1 MKLDFIKKFMQFKVK
16 TAITT
21 IFKALKIIDLN
32 GKIVNKIIIQSLF
45 MIGIILCISFISISN
60 SKKIDTRVKII
71 QKSNMIYNEMI
82 ELALEQQ
89 NFLIEKDSKYI
100 KNAQNR
106 VISITNKVNEV
117 LETTD
122 NNSDKEIL
130 GIVKIEINKLI
141 NNLLIIGDLESNGS
155 LSETGLKLSNE
166 KLKKNLS
173 NVNEAIE
180 SYKSGQE
187 KKLQMDYDYNKMIAY
202 ISIILGILVGGL
214 ISIIIT
220 LSITKPLKK
229 LYYEMLHLSEIAKN
243 GGNLDIDV
251 NIKSKDEIGIMSHAI
266 NEFIKTVNDLIK
278 KVKIDIRSIKEEINK
293 VSESINNSV
302 MGDKLN
308 LGLLD
313 LREKIGENMG
323 LISNQTTAVER
334 TLAGVG
340 QISTTARIT
349 NNNSNDTL
357 LSSSKAMEEAQNSLK
372 ELNKLNEQMEEIV
385 TNIGESSNNI
395 NKLSIFSKEIEGIAL
410 AIRKIS
416 EQTNLLA
423 LNAAIEAAR
432 AGEAGRGFAVVADE
446 IRKLAEGT
454 KLETNKVSEIVVGIR
469 MQVKNV
475 INSNIDVG
483 KSIEDGVT
491 IKDTL
496 VTRMHTVLQKSKESN
511 KRMEEIF
518 LATKDEMAA
527 TVEISKSVVG
537 INDSAREIEDR
548 ETTNQEILILVTDDL
563 LLKVESI
570 KLLNQEID
578 NLNESLDKYQ

>member
-1 MKLDFIKKFMQFKVK
+1 MKLNFIKKCMQFKIK
-16 TAITT
+16 IGITT
-21 IFKALKIIDLN
+21 IFKSLKIFDLN
-32 GKIVNKIIIQSLF
+32 GKIVNKIVFQSLF

-60 SKKIDTRVKII
+60 SKKIDARFKII

-100 KNAQNR
+100 KNAQNK

-122 NNSDKEIL
+122 NTSDKEIL

-141 NNLLIIGDLESNGS
+141 NNLLTIGDLESNGS

-187 KKLQMDYDYNKMIAY
+187 KKLQMDYAYNKMIAY

-220 LSITKPLKK
+220 LSITRPLKK

-266 NEFIKTVNDLIK
+266 NEFIKIVNNLIK
-278 KVKIDIRSIKEEINK
+278 RVKIDIRSIKEEINK
-293 VSESINNSV
+293 VSDSINNSV

-308 LGLLD
+308 LGLVD
-313 LREKIGENMG
+313 LRHKIGENMG

-334 TLAGVG
+334 ILAGIG
-340 QISTTARIT
+340 QISTTAKIT
-349 NNNSNDTL
+349 NSNSNDTL
-357 LSSSKAMEEAQNSLK
+357 LSSGKAMKEAQNSLE
-372 ELNKLNEQMEEIV
+372 ELNKLNEKMEEIV

-432 AGEAGRGFAVVADE
+432 AGEAGKGFAVVADE

-454 KLETNKVSEIVVGIR
+454 KLETNKVSEIVIGIR

-475 INSNIDVG
+475 INSNVDVG
-483 KSIEDGVT
+483 RSIKDGVA

-518 LATKDEMAA
+518 LATKDEMVA

-578 NLNESLDKYQ
+578 NLNENLNKYQ

>member
-278 KVKIDIRSIKEEINK
+278 RVKIDIRSIKEEINK

-372 ELNKLNEQMEEIV
+372 ELNKLNEKMEEIV